1 MTTFHS
7 LTVAK
12 VESETRDAVTITF
25 AVPQPLQEAYRFRP
39 GQHLTLKASFDGEEL
54 RRCYSI
60 CRSYL
65 PGEISVAVK
74 AIEGGRF
81 SRYAREHI
89 RQGMT
94 LEVMVPQGHF
104 GYQPQAERQGRYLAI
119 AAGSGITPMLAII
132 ATTLQTEPESQFTL
146 IYGNRTSQSMMFR
159 QALADLKDKYPQRLQ
174 LLCIFSQETLDS
186 DLLHGRIDGEKLQS
200 LGASL
205 INFRLYDE
213 AFICGPAAMMDDAE
227 TALKAL
233 GMPEKAI
240 HLERFNTPGTRV
252 KRSVNVQSD
261 GQKVT
266 VRQDGRD
273 REIVLNADDES
284 ILDAALRQGADLP
297 YACKGGVCAT
307 CKCKVLR
314 GKVAMETNYSLE
326 PDELAAGYVLSCQA
340 LPLTDSS
347 ISVCVITGN
356 ARFFAAGAD
365 LNEMAEKDLAA
376 TLNDTRPQLWAR
388 LQAFNKPLIAAVN
401 GYALGAGCELA
412 LLCDVVVAGE
422 NARFGLPEIT
432 LGIMPGAGG
441 TQRLIR
447 SVGKSLASKMVLSGE
462 SITAQQAQ
470 QAGLVS
476 DVFPSDLTLEYA
488 LQLASKM
495 ARHSPLAL
503 QAAKQALRQS
513 QEVALQ
519 AGLAQER
526 QLFTLLAATED
537 RHEGISAFLQKRTPD
552 FKGR

>member
-1 MTTFHS
+1 
-7 LTVAK
+7 
-12 VESETRDAVTITF
+12 
-25 AVPQPLQEAYRFRP
+25 
-39 GQHLTLKASFDGEEL
+39 
-54 RRCYSI
+54 
-60 CRSYL
+60 
-65 PGEISVAVK
+65 
-74 AIEGGRF
+74 
-81 SRYAREHI
+81 
-89 RQGMT
+89 
-94 LEVMVPQGHF
+94 
-104 GYQPQAERQGRYLAI
+104 
-119 AAGSGITPMLAII
+119 MLAII

-213 AFICGPAAMMDDAE
+213 AFICGPAAMMDE
-227 TALKAL
+227 TEAALKAL
-233 GMPEKAI
+233 GMPDKTI

-340 LPLTDSS
+340 LPLTS
-347 ISVCVITGN
+347 
-356 ARFFAAGAD
+356 
-365 LNEMAEKDLAA
+365 
-376 TLNDTRPQLWAR
+376 
-388 LQAFNKPLIAAVN
+388 
-401 GYALGAGCELA
+401 
-412 LLCDVVVAGE
+412 DVVVAGE